1 MKKIYLDNTA
11 TTPLDERVL
20 NEMIPFFV
28 EKFYNPSSIY
38 LSGNEIRKHVENARK
53 KIADFINALPEEIIF
68 TSGGTEANNL
78 AIKGIAFKK
87 GKGHIITSK
96 IEHLSVL
103 DTIKYLEKKGFEVT
117 YVDVDEYGIVDP
129 GDVRKAIRN
138 DTILIS
144 IIFANNEVGTIQD
157 IREIARIA
165 KEKGIPFHTDGVM
178 MVGWEKVDVKELG
191 VDMLSFSAHKFHG
204 PKGIGALYV
213 RKGILL
219 ENLIH
224 GGLQEK
230 KRRGG
235 TENVAG
241 IIGFGKICEI
251 RKEEMEKDKEK
262 IKKLRDDLENFIKEN
277 IPEVLILGH
286 PLKKLYNISSVCFKY
301 IEGESILLNLD
312 FEGICVS
319 SGSACTSGSLEPSH
333 VLLAMGIPHE
343 IAHGN
348 IRFSFGKFN
357 EESEVERVKEV
368 LPKVI
373 NKLRQMSPFWEK
385 K

>member
-1 MKKIYLDNTA
+1 MIKIFLDNTS

-20 NEMIPFFV
+20 NEMMPFLI
-28 EKFYNPSSIY
+28 EKFSNPSSIY
-38 LSGNEIRKHVENARK
+38 LSGSEVRKYVENARK
-53 KIADFINALPEEIIF
+53 KIADFINSSPEEIIF
-68 TSGGTEANNL
+68 TSGGTEANNF

-103 DTIKYLEKKGFEVT
+103 EPIKYLEKKGFEVT
-117 YVDVDEYGIVDP
+117 YLDVDNYGTIDP
-129 GDVRKAIRN
+129 DDLRKAIRK

-144 IIFANNEVGTIQD
+144 IMYANNEVGTIQD
-157 IREIARIA
+157 IKEMAKIAR
-165 KEKGIPFHTDGVM
+165 ENGIPFHTDAVIM
-178 MVGWEKVDVKELG
+178 AGWEKIDVRGIG
-191 VDMLSFSAHKFHG
+191 VDMLSISAHKFHG

-219 ENLIH
+219 ENLLH
-224 GGLQEK
+224 GGFHEK
-230 KRRGG
+230 RRRGG
-235 TENVAG
+235 TENVPG

-251 RKEEMEKDKEK
+251 RKEEMEKDKLR
-262 IKKLRDDLENFIKEN
+262 IKKLRDELENFIKEN

-286 PLKKLYNISSVCFKY
+286 PGKRLYNILSVCFKY

-312 FEGICVS
+312 FEGIMVS

-357 EESEVERVKEV
+357 TENDVEKVKKV
-368 LPKVI
+368 LPNVI
-373 NKLRQMSPFWEK
+373 NKLRQMSPFWK

>member
-1 MKKIYLDNTA
+1 MIKVFLDNTS
-11 TTPLDERVL
+11 TTPIDERVL
-20 NEMIPFFV
+20 NEMMPFLI
-28 EKFYNPSSIY
+28 EKFQNPSSIY
-38 LSGNEIRKHVENARK
+38 LSGSEVRKYVENARK
-53 KIADFINALPEEIIF
+53 KVAEFINALPEEVVF

-103 DTIKYLEKKGFEVT
+103 EPIKYLEKKGFEVT
-117 YVDVDEYGIVDP
+117 YLDVDKYGIIDP
-129 GDVRKAIRN
+129 DNLKRAIRK

-144 IIFANNEVGTIQD
+144 VMYANNEVGTIQN
-157 IREIARIA
+157 INEMAKIAR
-165 KEKGIPFHTDGVM
+165 ENGIPFHTDAVM
-178 MVGWEKVDVKELG
+178 MVGWEKVDVKEIG
-191 VDMLSFSAHKFHG
+191 VDMLSISAHKFYG
-204 PKGIGALYV
+204 PKGIGALYI
-213 RKGILL
+213 RKGILI

-224 GGLQEK
+224 GGFQEK
-230 KRRGG
+230 RRRGG
-235 TENVAG
+235 TENVPG

-251 RKEEMEKDKEK
+251 RKEEMEKDKLR
-262 IKKLRDDLENFIKEN
+262 IKKLRDELENFIKEN

-286 PLKKLYNISSVCFKY
+286 PENRLYNILSVCFKY

-312 FEGICVS
+312 FEGIMVS

-333 VLLAMGIPHE
+333 VLIAMGIPHE

-357 EESEVERVKEV
+357 SEKDIEKVKEV

-373 NKLRQMSPFWEK
+373 KKLREMSPFWKEK
-385 K
+385 